1 MQGNLSSALS
11 HSISTWNESLTNV
24 IWTIK
29 REENFPRFKN
39 AGRRAGVQEL
49 RKKPSHPTT

>member
-29 REENFPRFKN
+29 REENFVQGLKMLEGGLVFK
-39 AGRRAGVQEL
+39 
-49 RKKPSHPTT
+49 S